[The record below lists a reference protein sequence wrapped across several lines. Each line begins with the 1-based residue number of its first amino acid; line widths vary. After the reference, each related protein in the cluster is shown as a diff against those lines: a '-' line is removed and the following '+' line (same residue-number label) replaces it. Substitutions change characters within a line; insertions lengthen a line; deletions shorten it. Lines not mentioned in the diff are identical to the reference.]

1 MAVSAPH
8 VALVDF
14 VLNDPDA
21 EALFHQLHH
30 VFAFGALGPVVEI
43 ENTDVPY
50 PAVHARMRTQ
60 VGEEVLFR
68 LDPTPRGARDDDANM
83 LFAMLRVVAPRRRA
97 VAFAARLLKA
107 IRTPPLAIELRER
120 LGLVT
125 RAALF
130 GST

>member
-1 MAVSAPH
+1 MAVTAPH
-8 VALVDF
+8 IALVDF
-14 VLNDPDA
+14 VLNDPDT
-21 EALFHQLHH
+21 ESLCDQLHD
-30 VFAFGALGPVVEI
+30 VLALGALGPVVEI
-43 ENTDVPY
+43 ENPNVAD

-68 LDPTPRGARDDDANM
+68 LDPTPRRASDDNAHM
-83 LFAMLRVVAPRRRA
+83 SFTIRRVVTPRRRA

>member
-1 MAVSAPH
+1 VAVSAPH
-8 VALVDF
+8 IALVDF

-21 EALFHQLHH
+21 ESLFDQLHD

-43 ENTDVPY
+43 ENPNVAD

-60 VGEEVLFR
+60 VGEQMLFR
-68 LDPTPRGARDDDANM
+68 LDPTPRRASDDDAHM
-83 LFAMLRVVAPRRRA
+83 SFTIRRVVTPRRRT
-97 VAFAARLLKA
+97 VAFARLLKA

-120 LGLVT
+120 LRLAT